1 MEEENKT
8 TPAEIGEETT
18 TENAAPAEEV
28 TEAPAGE
35 AASVEEFVAPAENAT
50 TVELRENYEE
60 VVAENAEAKKPPKK
74 KLGKG
79 KLTLI
84 IVGGVLAAILL
95 AVALFFLIS
104 WILNEDIPS
113 EPLSTHPT
121 RPAVETTI
129 SAELQAKL
137 DHALTNGATD
147 AEKAEAAME
156 LYALANVNKKNAAQ
170 CVMIAQGSG
179 TAVVGGAAEGEMT
192 VRAFKVQDN
201 GVYYYQKGAKLTKV
215 NMGTT
220 DLLSQVLDKQERTY
234 APADGKYRAVM
245 MSGTSAKVGNG
256 ESDVTKVFSSELPF
270 LNLGVA
276 NKSGIYE
283 EYDEVITDYDEFLE
297 RAFVY
302 GGDPKEINNFNYR
315 KEAIRNVEI
324 KILKDNEQKYYDITF
339 DVDCTD
345 EETVKVARQYLRT
358 TSNSENLEFS
368 SLKVNLK
375 IWDNGYIRSFKDWEE
390 WAGDASVKVGAIKAS
405 GSSSSVTDY
414 EGVFYWDYDS
424 LVADGILNAEDPD
437 IKKDTYAADIIK
449 KYASQPGWVEAE

>member
-79 KLTLI
+79 KLALI

-113 EPLSTHPT
+113 EPLNTHPA

-137 DHALTNGATD
+137 DHALTSGATD

-245 MSGTSAKVGNG
+245 MSGTSARVGNG

-302 GGDPKEINNFNYR
+302 GGDPKEINNFNYH

-358 TSNSENLEFS
+358 SSNSENLEFS

-390 WAGDASVKVGAIKAS
+390 WAGDASVKVGAFNAS

-437 IKKDTYAADIIK
+437 IKKDTYTADIIK